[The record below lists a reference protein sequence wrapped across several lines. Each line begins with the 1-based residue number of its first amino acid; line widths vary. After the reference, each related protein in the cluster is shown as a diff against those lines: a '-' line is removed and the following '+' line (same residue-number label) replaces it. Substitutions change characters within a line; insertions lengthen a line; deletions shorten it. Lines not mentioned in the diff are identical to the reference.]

1 MNRVAFNIFGFNV
14 YYYSLCILL
23 GVIVAYILIT
33 REGKKQGLPKEF
45 ISDLIF
51 YTLIIG
57 ILGARVYYCVF
68 NLDYYLAN
76 PSEILKIYN
85 GGLAIHGGVIAG
97 LIFVYFYT
105 KKKNVS
111 FIKILDIV
119 APAVIIAQSFGRWGN
134 FFNQE
139 AHGPEVA
146 RSVLEG
152 FKIIPKF
159 VIDGMNIAGTYYQPT
174 FYYEFLWCLLGFVI
188 LLCVRKFYEYLK
200 VGQLTGIYLMW
211 YGIGRFFVESLRT
224 DSLMLKEF
232 KVAQIVS
239 VIMFVVG
246 LIMLILGFKGSKFE
260 NRYDDYEI
268 EDIKF

>member
-139 AHGPEVA
+139 AHGEITTYQNLKNMHIPEFIINGMHI
-146 RSVLEG
+146 EG
-152 FKIIPKF
+152 K
-159 VIDGMNIAGTYYQPT
+159 YYYPT
-174 FYYEFLWCLLGFVI
+174 FFFESIWCLIGFII
-188 LLCVRKFYEYLK
+188 LIIARRNKNLRKGFQIGFYF
-200 VGQLTGIYLMW
+200 IW
-211 YGIGRFFVESLRT
+211 YGIGRFFIEAFRT
-224 DSLMLKEF
+224 DSLMFFGLKI
-232 KVAQIVS
+232 AQIVS
-239 VIMFVVG
+239 
-246 LIMLILGFKGSKFE
+246 LIGIIIGIIIIVT
-260 NRYDDYEI
+260 NRNKKYYNEM
-268 EDIKF
+268 EVK

>member
-23 GVIVAYILIT
+23 GVMVAYILIT

-51 YTLIIG
+51 YTLIVG

-139 AHGPEVA
+139 AHGGITTYQNLKNMHIPEFIINGMYI
-146 RSVLEG
+146 EG
-152 FKIIPKF
+152 K
-159 VIDGMNIAGTYYQPT
+159 YYYPT
-174 FYYEFLWCLLGFVI
+174 FFFESIWCLIGFII
-188 LLCVRKFYEYLK
+188 LMIARKNKNLRKGFQIGFYF
-200 VGQLTGIYLMW
+200 IW
-211 YGIGRFFVESLRT
+211 YGIGRFFIEALRT
-224 DSLMLKEF
+224 DSLMFFGLKI
-232 KVAQIVS
+232 AQIVS
-239 VIMFVVG
+239 
-246 LIMLILGFKGSKFE
+246 LIGIIIGIIIIVT
-260 NRYDDYEI
+260 NRNKKYYNEM
-268 EDIKF
+268 EVK

>member
-105 KKKNVS
+105 KKKNIS

-139 AHGPEVA
+139 AHGGITTYQNLKNMHIPEFIINGMHI
-146 RSVLEG
+146 EG
-152 FKIIPKF
+152 K
-159 VIDGMNIAGTYYQPT
+159 YYYPT
-174 FYYEFLWCLLGFVI
+174 FFFESIWCLIGFII
-188 LLCVRKFYEYLK
+188 LMFVRRNKNLRKGFQIGFYF
-200 VGQLTGIYLMW
+200 IW
-211 YGIGRFFVESLRT
+211 YGIGRFFIEAFRT
-224 DSLMLKEF
+224 DSLMFFGLKI
-232 KVAQIVS
+232 AQIVS
-239 VIMFVVG
+239 
-246 LIMLILGFKGSKFE
+246 LIGIIIGIIIIVT
-260 NRYDDYEI
+260 NRNKKYYNEM
-268 EDIKF
+268 EVK

>member
-57 ILGARVYYCVF
+57 TLGARVYYCLF

-139 AHGPEVA
+139 AHGGITTYQNLKNMHIPEFIINGMHI
-146 RSVLEG
+146 EG
-152 FKIIPKF
+152 K
-159 VIDGMNIAGTYYQPT
+159 YYYPT
-174 FYYEFLWCLLGFVI
+174 FFFESIWCLIGFII
-188 LLCVRKFYEYLK
+188 LMIARRNKNLRKGFQIGFYF
-200 VGQLTGIYLMW
+200 IW
-211 YGIGRFFVESLRT
+211 YGIGRFFIEAFRT
-224 DSLMLKEF
+224 DSLMFFGLKI
-232 KVAQIVS
+232 AQIVS
-239 VIMFVVG
+239 
-246 LIMLILGFKGSKFE
+246 LIGIIIGIIIIVT
-260 NRYDDYEI
+260 NRNKKYYNEM
-268 EDIKF
+268 EVK

>member
-105 KKKNVS
+105 KEKNVS

-139 AHGPEVA
+139 AHGGITTYQNLKNMHIPEFIINGMHI
-146 RSVLEG
+146 EG
-152 FKIIPKF
+152 K
-159 VIDGMNIAGTYYQPT
+159 YYYPT
-174 FYYEFLWCLLGFVI
+174 FFFESIWCLIGFII
-188 LLCVRKFYEYLK
+188 LMIARRNKNLRKGFQIGFYF
-200 VGQLTGIYLMW
+200 IW
-211 YGIGRFFVESLRT
+211 YGIGRFFIEAFRT
-224 DSLMLKEF
+224 DSLMFLGLKI
-232 KVAQIVS
+232 AQIVS
-239 VIMFVVG
+239 
-246 LIMLILGFKGSKFE
+246 LIGILIGIIIIVT
-260 NRYDDYEI
+260 NRNKKYYNEM
-268 EDIKF
+268 EVK

>member
-139 AHGPEVA
+139 AHGGITTYQNLKNMHIPEFIINGMHI
-146 RSVLEG
+146 EG
-152 FKIIPKF
+152 K
-159 VIDGMNIAGTYYQPT
+159 YYYPT
-174 FYYEFLWCLLGFVI
+174 FFFESIWCLIGFII
-188 LLCVRKFYEYLK
+188 LMIARRNKNLRKGFQIGFYF
-200 VGQLTGIYLMW
+200 IW
-211 YGIGRFFVESLRT
+211 YGIGRFFIEAFRT
-224 DSLMLKEF
+224 DSLMFFGLKI
-232 KVAQIVS
+232 AQIVS
-239 VIMFVVG
+239 
-246 LIMLILGFKGSKFE
+246 LIGIIIGIIIIVT
-260 NRYDDYEI
+260 NRNKKYYNEM
-268 EDIKF
+268 EVK

>member
-33 REGKKQGLPKEF
+33 REGKKQVLPKEF

-119 APAVIIAQSFGRWGN
+119 VPAVIIAQSFGRWGN

-139 AHGPEVA
+139 AHGGITTYQNLKNMHIPEFIINGMHI
-146 RSVLEG
+146 EG
-152 FKIIPKF
+152 K
-159 VIDGMNIAGTYYQPT
+159 YYYPT
-174 FYYEFLWCLLGFVI
+174 FFFESIWCLIGFII
-188 LLCVRKFYEYLK
+188 LMIARRNKNLRKGFQIGFYF
-200 VGQLTGIYLMW
+200 IW
-211 YGIGRFFVESLRT
+211 YGIGRFFIEALRT
-224 DSLMLKEF
+224 DSLMFFGLKI
-232 KVAQIVS
+232 AQIVS
-239 VIMFVVG
+239 
-246 LIMLILGFKGSKFE
+246 LIGIIIGIIIIVT
-260 NRYDDYEI
+260 NRNKKYYNEM
-268 EDIKF
+268 EVK

>member
-57 ILGARVYYCVF
+57 ILGARVYYCIF

-139 AHGPEVA
+139 AHGGITTYQNLKNMHIPEFIINGMHI
-146 RSVLEG
+146 EG
-152 FKIIPKF
+152 K
-159 VIDGMNIAGTYYQPT
+159 YYYPT
-174 FYYEFLWCLLGFVI
+174 FFFESIWCLIGFII
-188 LLCVRKFYEYLK
+188 LMIARKNKNLRKGFQIGFYF
-200 VGQLTGIYLMW
+200 IW
-211 YGIGRFFVESLRT
+211 YGIGRFFIETLRT
-224 DSLMLKEF
+224 DSLMFFGLKI
-232 KVAQIVS
+232 AQIVS
-239 VIMFVVG
+239 
-246 LIMLILGFKGSKFE
+246 LIGIIIGIIIIVT
-260 NRYDDYEI
+260 NRNKKYYNEM
-268 EDIKF
+268 EVK

>member
-33 REGKKQGLPKEF
+33 REGKKQGLSKEF
-45 ISDLIF
+45 TSDLIF

-105 KKKNVS
+105 KKKNIS

-139 AHGPEVA
+139 AHGGITTYQNLKNMHIPEFIINGMHI
-146 RSVLEG
+146 EG
-152 FKIIPKF
+152 K
-159 VIDGMNIAGTYYQPT
+159 YYYPT
-174 FYYEFLWCLLGFVI
+174 FFFESIWCLIGFII
-188 LLCVRKFYEYLK
+188 LMIARKNKNLRKGFQIGFYF
-200 VGQLTGIYLMW
+200 IW
-211 YGIGRFFVESLRT
+211 YGIGRFFIEAFRT
-224 DSLMLKEF
+224 DSLMFFGLKI
-232 KVAQIVS
+232 AQIVS
-239 VIMFVVG
+239 
-246 LIMLILGFKGSKFE
+246 LIGIIIGIIIIVT
-260 NRYDDYEI
+260 NRNKKYYNEM
-268 EDIKF
+268 EVK

>member
-33 REGKKQGLPKEF
+33 REGKKQGLQKEF

-139 AHGPEVA
+139 AHGGITTYQNLKNMHIPEFIINGIHI
-146 RSVLEG
+146 EG
-152 FKIIPKF
+152 K
-159 VIDGMNIAGTYYQPT
+159 YYYPT
-174 FYYEFLWCLLGFVI
+174 FFFESIWCLIGFII
-188 LLCVRKFYEYLK
+188 LMIARKNKNLRKGFQIGFYF
-200 VGQLTGIYLMW
+200 IW
-211 YGIGRFFVESLRT
+211 YGIGRFFIEAFRT
-224 DSLMLKEF
+224 DSLMFFGLKI
-232 KVAQIVS
+232 AQIVS
-239 VIMFVVG
+239 
-246 LIMLILGFKGSKFE
+246 LIGIIIGIIIIVT
-260 NRYDDYEI
+260 NRNKKYYNEM
-268 EDIKF
+268 EVK

>member
-33 REGKKQGLPKEF
+33 REGKKQELQKEF

-139 AHGPEVA
+139 AHGGITTYQNLKNMHIPEFIINGMHI
-146 RSVLEG
+146 EG
-152 FKIIPKF
+152 K
-159 VIDGMNIAGTYYQPT
+159 YYYPT
-174 FYYEFLWCLLGFVI
+174 FLFESIWCLIGFII
-188 LLCVRKFYEYLK
+188 LMIARKNKNLRKGFQIGFYF
-200 VGQLTGIYLMW
+200 IW
-211 YGIGRFFVESLRT
+211 YGIGRFFIEAIRT
-224 DSLMLKEF
+224 DSLMFFGLKI
-232 KVAQIVS
+232 AQIVS
-239 VIMFVVG
+239 
-246 LIMLILGFKGSKFE
+246 LIGIIIGIIIIVT
-260 NRYDDYEI
+260 NRNKKYYNEM
-268 EDIKF
+268 EVK

>member
-23 GVIVAYILIT
+23 GVIEAYILIT

-97 LIFVYFYT
+97 FIFVYFYT

-139 AHGPEVA
+139 AHGGITTYQNLKNMHIPEFIINGMHI
-146 RSVLEG
+146 EG
-152 FKIIPKF
+152 K
-159 VIDGMNIAGTYYQPT
+159 YYYPT
-174 FYYEFLWCLLGFVI
+174 FFFESIWCLIGFII
-188 LLCVRKFYEYLK
+188 LMIARKNKNLRKGFQIGFYF
-200 VGQLTGIYLMW
+200 IW
-211 YGIGRFFVESLRT
+211 YGIGRFFIEAFRT
-224 DSLMLKEF
+224 DSLMFFGLKI
-232 KVAQIVS
+232 AQIVS
-239 VIMFVVG
+239 
-246 LIMLILGFKGSKFE
+246 LIGIIIGIIIIVT
-260 NRYDDYEI
+260 NRNKKYYNEM
-268 EDIKF
+268 EVK

>member
-139 AHGPEVA
+139 AHGGITTYQNLKNMHIPEFIINGMHI
-146 RSVLEG
+146 EG
-152 FKIIPKF
+152 K
-159 VIDGMNIAGTYYQPT
+159 YYYPT
-174 FYYEFLWCLLGFVI
+174 FFFESIWCLIGFII
-188 LLCVRKFYEYLK
+188 LMIARKNKNLRKGFQIGFYF
-200 VGQLTGIYLMW
+200 IW
-211 YGIGRFFVESLRT
+211 YGIGRFFIEAFRT
-224 DSLMLKEF
+224 DSLMFFDLKI
-232 KVAQIVS
+232 AQIVS
-239 VIMFVVG
+239 
-246 LIMLILGFKGSKFE
+246 LIGIIIGIIIIVT
-260 NRYDDYEI
+260 NRNKKYYNEM
-268 EDIKF
+268 EVK

>member
-119 APAVIIAQSFGRWGN
+119 APAVIIAQSFWRWGN

-139 AHGPEVA
+139 AHGGITTYQNLKNMHIPEFIINGMHI
-146 RSVLEG
+146 EG
-152 FKIIPKF
+152 K
-159 VIDGMNIAGTYYQPT
+159 YYYPT
-174 FYYEFLWCLLGFVI
+174 FFFESIWCLIGFII
-188 LLCVRKFYEYLK
+188 LMIARRNKNLRKGFQIGFYF
-200 VGQLTGIYLMW
+200 IW
-211 YGIGRFFVESLRT
+211 YGIGRFFIEAFRT
-224 DSLMLKEF
+224 DSLMFFGLKI
-232 KVAQIVS
+232 AQIVS
-239 VIMFVVG
+239 
-246 LIMLILGFKGSKFE
+246 LIGIIIGIIIIVT
-260 NRYDDYEI
+260 NRNKKYYNEM
-268 EDIKF
+268 EVK

>member
-33 REGKKQGLPKEF
+33 REGKKQGLSKEF
-45 ISDLIF
+45 TSDLIF

-139 AHGPEVA
+139 AHGGITTYQNLKNMHIPEFIINGMHI
-146 RSVLEG
+146 EG
-152 FKIIPKF
+152 K
-159 VIDGMNIAGTYYQPT
+159 YYYPT
-174 FYYEFLWCLLGFVI
+174 FFFESIWCLIGFII
-188 LLCVRKFYEYLK
+188 LMIARRNKNLRQGFQIGFYF
-200 VGQLTGIYLMW
+200 IW
-211 YGIGRFFVESLRT
+211 YGIGRFFIEALRT
-224 DSLMLKEF
+224 DSLMFFGLKI
-232 KVAQIVS
+232 AQIVS
-239 VIMFVVG
+239 
-246 LIMLILGFKGSKFE
+246 LIGIIIGIIIIVT
-260 NRYDDYEI
+260 NRNKKYYNEM
-268 EDIKF
+268 EVK

>member
-139 AHGPEVA
+139 AHGGITTYQNLKNMHIPE
-146 RSVLEG
+146 
-152 FKIIPKF
+152 FIIN
-159 VIDGMNIAGTYYQPT
+159 GMHIEDKYYYPT
-174 FYYEFLWCLLGFVI
+174 FFFESIWCLIGFII
-188 LLCVRKFYEYLK
+188 LMIARKNKNLRKGFQIGFYF
-200 VGQLTGIYLMW
+200 IW
-211 YGIGRFFVESLRT
+211 YGIGRFFIEAFRT
-224 DSLMLKEF
+224 DSLMFFGLKI
-232 KVAQIVS
+232 AQIVS
-239 VIMFVVG
+239 
-246 LIMLILGFKGSKFE
+246 LIGIIIGIIIIVT
-260 NRYDDYEI
+260 NRNKKYYNEM
-268 EDIKF
+268 EVK

>member
-139 AHGPEVA
+139 AHGGITTYQNLKNMHIPE
-146 RSVLEG
+146 
-152 FKIIPKF
+152 FIIN
-159 VIDGMNIAGTYYQPT
+159 GMHIEDKYYYPT
-174 FYYEFLWCLLGFVI
+174 FFFESIWCLIGFII
-188 LLCVRKFYEYLK
+188 LMIARKNKNLRKGFQIGFYF
-200 VGQLTGIYLMW
+200 IW
-211 YGIGRFFVESLRT
+211 YGIGRFFIEAFRT
-224 DSLMLKEF
+224 DSLMFFGLKI
-232 KVAQIVS
+232 AQIVS
-239 VIMFVVG
+239 LIGIIIGIIIIVI
-246 LIMLILGFKGSKFE
+246 
-260 NRYDDYEI
+260 NRNKKYYNEM
-268 EDIKF
+268 EVK

>member
-139 AHGPEVA
+139 AHGGITTYQNLKNMHIPEFIINGMYI
-146 RSVLEG
+146 EG
-152 FKIIPKF
+152 K
-159 VIDGMNIAGTYYQPT
+159 YYYPT
-174 FYYEFLWCLLGFVI
+174 FFFESIWCLIGFII
-188 LLCVRKFYEYLK
+188 LMIARKNKNLRKGFQIGFYF
-200 VGQLTGIYLMW
+200 IW
-211 YGIGRFFVESLRT
+211 YGIGRFFIEAFRT
-224 DSLMLKEF
+224 DSLMFFGLKI
-232 KVAQIVS
+232 AQIVS
-239 VIMFVVG
+239 
-246 LIMLILGFKGSKFE
+246 LIGIIIGIIIIVT
-260 NRYDDYEI
+260 NRNKKYYNEM
-268 EDIKF
+268 EVK

>member
-33 REGKKQGLPKEF
+33 REGKKQELPKEF

-139 AHGPEVA
+139 AHGGITTYQNLKNMHIPEFIINGMHI
-146 RSVLEG
+146 EG
-152 FKIIPKF
+152 K
-159 VIDGMNIAGTYYQPT
+159 YYYPT
-174 FYYEFLWCLLGFVI
+174 FFFESIWCLIGFII
-188 LLCVRKFYEYLK
+188 LMIARRNKNLRKGFQIGFYF
-200 VGQLTGIYLMW
+200 IW
-211 YGIGRFFVESLRT
+211 YGIGRFFIEAFRT
-224 DSLMLKEF
+224 DSLMFFGLKI
-232 KVAQIVS
+232 AQIVS
-239 VIMFVVG
+239 
-246 LIMLILGFKGSKFE
+246 LIGIIIGIIIIVT
-260 NRYDDYEI
+260 NRNKKYYNEM
-268 EDIKF
+268 EVK

>member
-33 REGKKQGLPKEF
+33 REGKKQGLTKEF
-45 ISDLIF
+45 TSDLIF

-97 LIFVYFYT
+97 LVFVYFYT
-105 KKKNVS
+105 KKKNIS
-111 FIKILDIV
+111 FIKILDII

-139 AHGPEVA
+139 AHGGITTYQNLKNMHIPE
-146 RSVLEG
+146 
-152 FKIIPKF
+152 FIIN
-159 VIDGMNIAGTYYQPT
+159 GMHIEDKYYYPT
-174 FYYEFLWCLLGFVI
+174 FFFESIWCLIGFII
-188 LLCVRKFYEYLK
+188 LMIARKNKNLRKGFQIGFYF
-200 VGQLTGIYLMW
+200 IW
-211 YGIGRFFVESLRT
+211 YGIGRFFIEAFRT
-224 DSLMLKEF
+224 DSLMFFGLKI
-232 KVAQIVS
+232 AQIVS
-239 VIMFVVG
+239 
-246 LIMLILGFKGSKFE
+246 LIGIIIGIIIIVT
-260 NRYDDYEI
+260 NRNKKYYNEM
-268 EDIKF
+268 EVK

>member
-33 REGKKQGLPKEF
+33 REGKKQGLTKEF
-45 ISDLIF
+45 TSDLIF

-97 LIFVYFYT
+97 LVFVYFYT
-105 KKKNVS
+105 KKKNIS
-111 FIKILDIV
+111 FIKILDII

-139 AHGPEVA
+139 AHGGITTYQNLENMHIPEFIINGMHI
-146 RSVLEG
+146 EG
-152 FKIIPKF
+152 K
-159 VIDGMNIAGTYYQPT
+159 YYYPT
-174 FYYEFLWCLLGFVI
+174 FFFESIWCLIGFII
-188 LLCVRKFYEYLK
+188 LMIARRNKNLRKGFQIGFYF
-200 VGQLTGIYLMW
+200 IW
-211 YGIGRFFVESLRT
+211 YGIGRFFIEALRT
-224 DSLMLKEF
+224 DSLMFFGLKI
-232 KVAQIVS
+232 AQIVS
-239 VIMFVVG
+239 
-246 LIMLILGFKGSKFE
+246 LIGIIIGIIIIVT
-260 NRYDDYEI
+260 NRNKKYYNEM
-268 EDIKF
+268 EVK

>member
-139 AHGPEVA
+139 AHGGIITYQNLKNMHIPEFIINGMHI
-146 RSVLEG
+146 EG
-152 FKIIPKF
+152 K
-159 VIDGMNIAGTYYQPT
+159 YYYPT
-174 FYYEFLWCLLGFVI
+174 FFFESIWCLIGFII
-188 LLCVRKFYEYLK
+188 LMIARRNKNLRKGFQIGFYF
-200 VGQLTGIYLMW
+200 IW
-211 YGIGRFFVESLRT
+211 YGLGRFFIEAFRT
-224 DSLMLKEF
+224 DSLMFFGLKI
-232 KVAQIVS
+232 AQIVS
-239 VIMFVVG
+239 
-246 LIMLILGFKGSKFE
+246 LIGIIIGIIIIVT
-260 NRYDDYEI
+260 NRNKKYYNEM
-268 EDIKF
+268 EVK

>member
-33 REGKKQGLPKEF
+33 REGKKQGLTKEF
-45 ISDLIF
+45 TSDLIF

-139 AHGPEVA
+139 AHGGITTYQNLKNMHIPEFIINGMHI
-146 RSVLEG
+146 EG
-152 FKIIPKF
+152 K
-159 VIDGMNIAGTYYQPT
+159 YYYPT
-174 FYYEFLWCLLGFVI
+174 FFFESIWCLIGFII
-188 LLCVRKFYEYLK
+188 LMIAKRNKNLRKGFQIGFYF
-200 VGQLTGIYLMW
+200 IW
-211 YGIGRFFVESLRT
+211 YGIGRFFIEAFRT
-224 DSLMLKEF
+224 DSLMFFGLKI
-232 KVAQIVS
+232 AQIVS
-239 VIMFVVG
+239 
-246 LIMLILGFKGSKFE
+246 LIGIIIGIIIIVT
-260 NRYDDYEI
+260 NRNKKYYNEM
-268 EDIKF
+268 EVK

>member
-33 REGKKQGLPKEF
+33 REGKKQGLQKEF

-139 AHGPEVA
+139 AHGGITTYQNLKNMHIPEFIINGMHI
-146 RSVLEG
+146 EG
-152 FKIIPKF
+152 K
-159 VIDGMNIAGTYYQPT
+159 YYYPT
-174 FYYEFLWCLLGFVI
+174 FFFESIWCLIGFII
-188 LLCVRKFYEYLK
+188 LMIARRNKNLRKGFQIGFYF
-200 VGQLTGIYLMW
+200 IW
-211 YGIGRFFVESLRT
+211 YGIGRFFIETLRT
-224 DSLMLKEF
+224 DSLMFFGLKI
-232 KVAQIVS
+232 AQIVS
-239 VIMFVVG
+239 
-246 LIMLILGFKGSKFE
+246 LIGIIIGIIIIVTNKNKKYYNEMEVK
-260 NRYDDYEI
+260 
-268 EDIKF
+268 

>member
-23 GVIVAYILIT
+23 GVIVAYMLIT

-57 ILGARVYYCVF
+57 ILGARVYYCIF

-139 AHGPEVA
+139 AHGGITTYQNLKNMHIPEFIINGMHI
-146 RSVLEG
+146 EG
-152 FKIIPKF
+152 K
-159 VIDGMNIAGTYYQPT
+159 YYYPT
-174 FYYEFLWCLLGFVI
+174 FFFESIWCLIGFII
-188 LLCVRKFYEYLK
+188 LMIARRNKNLRKGFQIGFYF
-200 VGQLTGIYLMW
+200 IW
-211 YGIGRFFVESLRT
+211 YGIGRFFIEAFRT
-224 DSLMLKEF
+224 DSLMFFGLKI
-232 KVAQIVS
+232 AQIVS
-239 VIMFVVG
+239 
-246 LIMLILGFKGSKFE
+246 LIGIIIGIIIIVT
-260 NRYDDYEI
+260 NRNKKYYNEM
-268 EDIKF
+268 EVK

>member
-33 REGKKQGLPKEF
+33 REGKKQGLSKEF

-139 AHGPEVA
+139 AHGGITTYQNLKNMHIPEFIINGMHI
-146 RSVLEG
+146 EG
-152 FKIIPKF
+152 K
-159 VIDGMNIAGTYYQPT
+159 YYYPT
-174 FYYEFLWCLLGFVI
+174 FFFESIWCLIGFII
-188 LLCVRKFYEYLK
+188 LMIARRNKNLRKGFQIGFYF
-200 VGQLTGIYLMW
+200 IW
-211 YGIGRFFVESLRT
+211 YGIGRFFIEALRT
-224 DSLMLKEF
+224 DSLMFFGLKI
-232 KVAQIVS
+232 AQIVS
-239 VIMFVVG
+239 
-246 LIMLILGFKGSKFE
+246 LIGIIIGIIIIVT
-260 NRYDDYEI
+260 NRNKKYYNEM
-268 EDIKF
+268 EVK

>member
-105 KKKNVS
+105 KKKNIS

-139 AHGPEVA
+139 AHGGIITYQNLKNMHIPEFIINGMHI
-146 RSVLEG
+146 EG
-152 FKIIPKF
+152 K
-159 VIDGMNIAGTYYQPT
+159 YYYPT
-174 FYYEFLWCLLGFVI
+174 FFFESIWCLIGFII
-188 LLCVRKFYEYLK
+188 LMIARRNKNLRKGFQIGFYF
-200 VGQLTGIYLMW
+200 IW
-211 YGIGRFFVESLRT
+211 YGIGRFFIEALRT
-224 DSLMLKEF
+224 DSLMFFGLKI
-232 KVAQIVS
+232 AQIVS
-239 VIMFVVG
+239 
-246 LIMLILGFKGSKFE
+246 LIGIIIGIIIIVT
-260 NRYDDYEI
+260 NRNKKYYNEM
-268 EDIKF
+268 EVK

>member
-33 REGKKQGLPKEF
+33 REGKKQRLPKEF

-111 FIKILDIV
+111 FIRILDIV

-139 AHGPEVA
+139 AYGGITTYQNLKNMHIPEFIINGMHI
-146 RSVLEG
+146 EG
-152 FKIIPKF
+152 K
-159 VIDGMNIAGTYYQPT
+159 YYYPT
-174 FYYEFLWCLLGFVI
+174 FFFESIWCLIGFII
-188 LLCVRKFYEYLK
+188 LMIARRNKNLRKGFQIGFYF
-200 VGQLTGIYLMW
+200 IW
-211 YGIGRFFVESLRT
+211 YGIGRFFIEALRT
-224 DSLMLKEF
+224 DSLMFFGLKI
-232 KVAQIVS
+232 AQIVS
-239 VIMFVVG
+239 
-246 LIMLILGFKGSKFE
+246 LIGIIIGIIIIVT
-260 NRYDDYEI
+260 NRNKKYYNEM
-268 EDIKF
+268 EVK

>member
-105 KKKNVS
+105 KKKNIS

-139 AHGPEVA
+139 AHGGITTYQN
-146 RSVLEG
+146 L
-152 FKIIPKF
+152 KN
-159 VIDGMNIAGTYYQPT
+159 MNIPEFIINGMYIEGKYYYPT
-174 FYYEFLWCLLGFVI
+174 FFFESIWCLIGFII
-188 LLCVRKFYEYLK
+188 LMIARRNKKLRKGFQIGFYF
-200 VGQLTGIYLMW
+200 IW
-211 YGIGRFFVESLRT
+211 YGIGRFFIEAIRT
-224 DSLMLKEF
+224 DSLMFFGLKI
-232 KVAQIVS
+232 AQIVS
-239 VIMFVVG
+239 
-246 LIMLILGFKGSKFE
+246 LIGIIIGIIIIVT
-260 NRYDDYEI
+260 NRNKKYYNEM
-268 EDIKF
+268 EVKL

>member
-33 REGKKQGLPKEF
+33 REGKKQGLSKEF
-45 ISDLIF
+45 TSDLIF

-105 KKKNVS
+105 KKKNIS

-139 AHGPEVA
+139 AHGGITTYQNLKNMHIPEFIINGMHI
-146 RSVLEG
+146 EG
-152 FKIIPKF
+152 K
-159 VIDGMNIAGTYYQPT
+159 YYYPT
-174 FYYEFLWCLLGFVI
+174 FFFESIWCLIGFII
-188 LLCVRKFYEYLK
+188 LMIARRNKNLRKGFQIGFYF
-200 VGQLTGIYLMW
+200 IW
-211 YGIGRFFVESLRT
+211 YGIGRFFIEALRK
-224 DSLMLKEF
+224 DILMFFGLKI
-232 KVAQIVS
+232 AQIVS
-239 VIMFVVG
+239 
-246 LIMLILGFKGSKFE
+246 LIGIIIGIIIIVT
-260 NRYDDYEI
+260 NRNKKYYNEM
-268 EDIKF
+268 EVK

>member
-23 GVIVAYILIT
+23 GVVVAYILIT

-105 KKKNVS
+105 KKKNIS

-119 APAVIIAQSFGRWGN
+119 APAVIIAQCFGRWGN

-139 AHGPEVA
+139 AHGGITTYQNLKNMHIPEFIINGMHI
-146 RSVLEG
+146 EG
-152 FKIIPKF
+152 K
-159 VIDGMNIAGTYYQPT
+159 YYYPT
-174 FYYEFLWCLLGFVI
+174 FFFESIWCLIGFII
-188 LLCVRKFYEYLK
+188 LMIARRNKNLRKGFQIGFYF
-200 VGQLTGIYLMW
+200 IW
-211 YGIGRFFVESLRT
+211 YGIGRFFIEALRT
-224 DSLMLKEF
+224 DSLMFFGLKI
-232 KVAQIVS
+232 AQIVS
-239 VIMFVVG
+239 
-246 LIMLILGFKGSKFE
+246 LIGIIIGIIIIVT
-260 NRYDDYEI
+260 NRNKKYYNEM
-268 EDIKF
+268 EVK

>member
-97 LIFVYFYT
+97 LIFVYLYT

-139 AHGPEVA
+139 AHGGITTYQNLKNMHIPEFIINGMHI
-146 RSVLEG
+146 EG
-152 FKIIPKF
+152 K
-159 VIDGMNIAGTYYQPT
+159 YYYPT
-174 FYYEFLWCLLGFVI
+174 FFFESIWCLIGFII
-188 LLCVRKFYEYLK
+188 LMIARKNKNLRKGFQIGFYF
-200 VGQLTGIYLMW
+200 IW
-211 YGIGRFFVESLRT
+211 YGIGRFFIEAFRT
-224 DSLMLKEF
+224 DSLMFLGLKI
-232 KVAQIVS
+232 AQIVS
-239 VIMFVVG
+239 
-246 LIMLILGFKGSKFE
+246 LIGILIGIIIIVT
-260 NRYDDYEI
+260 NRNKKYYNEM
-268 EDIKF
+268 EVK

>member
-105 KKKNVS
+105 KKKNIS

-139 AHGPEVA
+139 AHGGITTYQNLKNMHIPEFIINGMHI
-146 RSVLEG
+146 EG
-152 FKIIPKF
+152 K
-159 VIDGMNIAGTYYQPT
+159 YYYPT
-174 FYYEFLWCLLGFVI
+174 FFFESVWCLIGFII
-188 LLCVRKFYEYLK
+188 LMIARKNKNLKKGFQIGFYF
-200 VGQLTGIYLMW
+200 IW
-211 YGIGRFFVESLRT
+211 YGIGRFFIEALRT
-224 DSLMLKEF
+224 DSLMFFGLKI
-232 KVAQIVS
+232 AQIVS
-239 VIMFVVG
+239 
-246 LIMLILGFKGSKFE
+246 LIGIIIGIIIIVT
-260 NRYDDYEI
+260 NRNKKYYNEM
-268 EDIKF
+268 EVK

>member
-139 AHGPEVA
+139 AHGGITTYQNLKNMHIPEFIINGMHI
-146 RSVLEG
+146 EG
-152 FKIIPKF
+152 K
-159 VIDGMNIAGTYYQPT
+159 YYYPT
-174 FYYEFLWCLLGFVI
+174 FFFESIWCLMGFII
-188 LLCVRKFYEYLK
+188 LMIARKNKNLRKGFQIGFYF
-200 VGQLTGIYLMW
+200 IW
-211 YGIGRFFVESLRT
+211 YGIGRFFIEALRT
-224 DSLMLKEF
+224 DSLMFFNLKI
-232 KVAQIVS
+232 AQIVS
-239 VIMFVVG
+239 
-246 LIMLILGFKGSKFE
+246 LIGIIIGIIIIVT
-260 NRYDDYEI
+260 NRNKKYYNEM
-268 EDIKF
+268 EVK

>member
-139 AHGPEVA
+139 AHGGITTYQNLKNMHIPEFIINGMHI
-146 RSVLEG
+146 EG
-152 FKIIPKF
+152 K
-159 VIDGMNIAGTYYQPT
+159 YYYPT
-174 FYYEFLWCLLGFVI
+174 FFFESIWCLIGFII
-188 LLCVRKFYEYLK
+188 LMITIRNKNLRKGFQIGFYF
-200 VGQLTGIYLMW
+200 IW
-211 YGIGRFFVESLRT
+211 YGIGRFFIEAFRT
-224 DSLMLKEF
+224 DSLMFFGLKI
-232 KVAQIVS
+232 AQIVS
-239 VIMFVVG
+239 
-246 LIMLILGFKGSKFE
+246 LIGIIIGIIIIVT
-260 NRYDDYEI
+260 NRNKKYYNEM
-268 EDIKF
+268 EVK

>member
-97 LIFVYFYT
+97 FIFVYFYT

-139 AHGPEVA
+139 AHGGITTYQNLKNMHIPEFIINGMHI
-146 RSVLEG
+146 EG
-152 FKIIPKF
+152 K
-159 VIDGMNIAGTYYQPT
+159 YYYPT
-174 FYYEFLWCLLGFVI
+174 FFFESIWCLIGFII
-188 LLCVRKFYEYLK
+188 LMIARRNKNLRKGFQIGFYF
-200 VGQLTGIYLMW
+200 IW
-211 YGIGRFFVESLRT
+211 YGIGRFFIEAFRT
-224 DSLMLKEF
+224 DSLMFFGLKI
-232 KVAQIVS
+232 AQIVS
-239 VIMFVVG
+239 
-246 LIMLILGFKGSKFE
+246 LIGIIIGIIIIVTNKNKKYYNEMEVK
-260 NRYDDYEI
+260 
-268 EDIKF
+268 

>member
-105 KKKNVS
+105 KKKNIS

-139 AHGPEVA
+139 AHGGITTYQNLKNMHIPEFIINGMHI
-146 RSVLEG
+146 EG
-152 FKIIPKF
+152 K
-159 VIDGMNIAGTYYQPT
+159 YYYPT
-174 FYYEFLWCLLGFVI
+174 FFFESIWCLIGFII
-188 LLCVRKFYEYLK
+188 LMIARRNKNLRKGFQIGFYF
-200 VGQLTGIYLMW
+200 IW
-211 YGIGRFFVESLRT
+211 YGIGRFFIEAFRT
-224 DSLMLKEF
+224 DSLMFLGLKI
-232 KVAQIVS
+232 AQIVS
-239 VIMFVVG
+239 
-246 LIMLILGFKGSKFE
+246 LIGIIIGIIIIVT
-260 NRYDDYEI
+260 NRNKKYYNEM
-268 EDIKF
+268 EVK

>member
-97 LIFVYFYT
+97 LVFVYFYT
-105 KKKNVS
+105 KKKNIS

-139 AHGPEVA
+139 AHGGITTYQNLKNMHIPEFIINGMHI
-146 RSVLEG
+146 EG
-152 FKIIPKF
+152 K
-159 VIDGMNIAGTYYQPT
+159 YYYPT
-174 FYYEFLWCLLGFVI
+174 FFFESIWCLIGFII
-188 LLCVRKFYEYLK
+188 LMIARKNKNLRKGFQIGFYF
-200 VGQLTGIYLMW
+200 IW
-211 YGIGRFFVESLRT
+211 YGIGRFFIEALRT
-224 DSLMLKEF
+224 DSLMFFGLKI
-232 KVAQIVS
+232 AQIVS
-239 VIMFVVG
+239 
-246 LIMLILGFKGSKFE
+246 LIGIIIGIIIIVT
-260 NRYDDYEI
+260 NRNKKYYNEM
-268 EDIKF
+268 EVK

>member
-33 REGKKQGLPKEF
+33 REGKKQGLQKEF

-97 LIFVYFYT
+97 LIFVYLYT

-139 AHGPEVA
+139 AHGGITTYQNLKNMHIPEFIINGMHI
-146 RSVLEG
+146 EG
-152 FKIIPKF
+152 K
-159 VIDGMNIAGTYYQPT
+159 YYYPT
-174 FYYEFLWCLLGFVI
+174 FFFESIWCLIGFII
-188 LLCVRKFYEYLK
+188 LMIARKNKNLRKGFQIGFYF
-200 VGQLTGIYLMW
+200 IW
-211 YGIGRFFVESLRT
+211 YGIGRFFIETLRT
-224 DSLMLKEF
+224 DSLMFFNLKI
-232 KVAQIVS
+232 AQIVS
-239 VIMFVVG
+239 
-246 LIMLILGFKGSKFE
+246 LIGIIIGIIIIVT
-260 NRYDDYEI
+260 NRNKKYYNEM
-268 EDIKF
+268 EVK